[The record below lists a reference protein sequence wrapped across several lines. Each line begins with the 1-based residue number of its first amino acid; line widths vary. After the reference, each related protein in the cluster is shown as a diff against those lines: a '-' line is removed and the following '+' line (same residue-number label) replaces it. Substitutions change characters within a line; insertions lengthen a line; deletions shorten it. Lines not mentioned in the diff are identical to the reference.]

1 MPNRRFLSLLLF
13 AVIMLFITSLLVR
26 QRPSPGATFSD
37 TPVSIDKTIVQGEA
51 IMGKLG
57 NETLK

>member
-1 MPNRRFLSLLLF
+1 MPNRRFLSLLLV
-13 AVIMLFITSLLVR
+13 AAILLFLTSIFVQQR
-26 QRPSPGATFSD
+26 QSSD
-37 TPVSIDKTIVQGEA
+37 AAISQPPISVNTKTLKGNA